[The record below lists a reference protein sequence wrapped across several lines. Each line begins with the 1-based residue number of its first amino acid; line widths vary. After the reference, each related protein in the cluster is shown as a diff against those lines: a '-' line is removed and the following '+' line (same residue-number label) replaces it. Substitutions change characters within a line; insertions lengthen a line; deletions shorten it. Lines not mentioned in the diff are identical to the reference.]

1 MFACTVSVRLKK
13 LVIASALLAFAVTSA
28 FAETTTVKV
37 PFNFVANG
45 KQCSSGVYS
54 VILEAQFNIV
64 KLQSVDGVS
73 SFQWVAGA
81 GSPSPTDMRVILTFD
96 QAKGRYALRTVQYH
110 NKITGKLDKN
120 IPESLP
126 TRTIVGQ

>member
-28 FAETTTVKV
+28 FAETTIVKV

-54 VILEAQFNIV
+54 VILDAQFNIV
-64 KLQSVDGVS
+64 KLQSADGVS

-81 GSPSPTDMRVILTFD
+81 GSPSPTDMRVILTF
-96 QAKGRYALRTVQYH
+96 AKGRYALRTVQYH

>member
-13 LVIASALLAFAVTSA
+13 LVIASALLAFAATSA

-54 VILEAQFNIV
+54 VILDAQFNTV
-64 KLQSVDGVS
+64 KLQSADGVS
-73 SFQWVAGA
+73 SFQWVAVS
-81 GSPSPTDMRVILTFD
+81 GSPSPNDMRVILTFD
-96 QAKGRYALRTVQYH
+96 QAKSGYELRTVQYH